1 MPVTSTRRARV
12 QEAEPARESVMTEVM
27 EIDEA
32 HAIDHRSCV
41 RVLIMRCDTGFTVLN
56 PAYQNL
62 DRRDRA
68 GVTHGDR
75 DDRRM
80 EKVAGSVIPVLFKRF
95 SGQPLYLG
103 WTRSCGAHVSNN

>member
-1 MPVTSTRRARV
+1 
-12 QEAEPARESVMTEVM
+12 M

-80 EKVAGSVIPVLFKRF
+80 EKVLLNTQIF
-95 SGQPLYLG
+95 
-103 WTRSCGAHVSNN
+103 TCVSEP